1 MENRE
6 VGKLTLNI
14 SPDALRTAIASGRLL
29 ELAAT
34 LGHEAAEQIPA
45 QLVEQ
50 VAAAALKPEG
60 LKAGASLNVSYIF
73 DGGDFGTVPPRP
85 HFGVVQIDQGAQAG
99 VLRQIA
105 RTGTEG

>member
-6 VGKLTLNI
+6 LGKFTLSI
-14 SPDALRTAIASGRLL
+14 APDALRTVISSGRLL
-29 ELAAT
+29 ELANT
-34 LGHEAAEQIPA
+34 LSREAAAQISA

-50 VAAAALKPEG
+50 VAGAALKPDA
-60 LKAGASLNVSYIF
+60 LKAGATVNVSYIF

-85 HFGVVQIDQGAQAG
+85 HFGVVQIDEAAQFGA
-99 VLRQIA
+99 LRQIA